1 MMEQKK
7 IVNDKSQL
15 FVRKDSEAQF
25 IRVSQDSEEY
35 LKVWIK
41 EPTWL
46 EVEKAANSLMNIDS
60 KTQSFDLDL
69 NAMYRYMIE
78 NFIEK
83 TEPSLSAVDLI
94 RLTPFVGNQIKEVL
108 PNPFEMMS
116 GDEEKNESWGEQLD
130 EGKVTLRQQAS

>member
-1 MMEQKK
+1 MLNKK
-7 IVNDKSQL
+7 IVSNKSVMFALTEAKCHWIQ
-15 FVRKDSEAQF
+15 VAPDS
-25 IRVSQDSEEY
+25 DEY
-35 LKVWIK
+35 LKIWIK

-46 EVEKAANSLMNIDS
+46 EVEKAANSLMNIDTKS
-60 KTQSFDLDL
+60 QTFDLDL

-83 TEPSLSAVDLI
+83 TEPSLSTVDLI

-116 GDEEKNESWGEQLD
+116 GDAEKNENWGGQLGR
-130 EGKVTLRQQAS
+130 EKAALLQQAS